1 MELTIKQTEA
11 LDYLEDASTVE
22 VLYGGGAGGG
32 KSVLGCYWLLK
43 CALKY
48 PGSRY
53 LMARATAA
61 TLRQTTLNTFWYVAR
76 MQGIPQEWFGYND
89 SRGLLTVNATG
100 SEIILRH
107 LQSRPSDPNFD
118 ELGSLEITGAFID
131 ECNQVSALA
140 WNVVRSRIRYRL
152 TDFSLVPKMLGTCNP
167 SKGFVYSRFY
177 KPFRDGSL
185 EQDKRFVESLIRD
198 NPHVSPHYEKSLRG
212 LDGRSVQRLLMGNW
226 EYEDDPLA
234 LMPYDNILNIFT
246 NKTVQSGEKYITA
259 DIARFGDDSTV
270 VCLWSGMRCEKVS
283 VFARQG
289 VDVTARAVSVLAD
302 SAGVPL
308 SNIVCDED
316 GVGGGVADILKCKGF
331 MNNSSAVAVGG
342 KKQNYQNL
350 KSQCYFMLA
359 DVVNKGLMYVNT
371 DDPALRTRIIEELEQ
386 VKALDTSGEGRLG
399 VVPKNRVKEVLGRS
413 PDVSDALM
421 MRMYFVLHPSRANR
435 NLEMFF

>member
-11 LDYLEDASTVE
+11 LDYLEDTSTVE

-198 NPHVSPHYEKSLRG
+198 NPHVSPHYGKSLRG
-212 LDGRSVQRLLMGNW
+212 LDGR
-226 EYEDDPLA
+226 
-234 LMPYDNILNIFT
+234 
-246 NKTVQSGEKYITA
+246 
-259 DIARFGDDSTV
+259 
-270 VCLWSGMRCEKVS
+270 
-283 VFARQG
+283 
-289 VDVTARAVSVLAD
+289 
-302 SAGVPL
+302 
-308 SNIVCDED
+308 
-316 GVGGGVADILKCKGF
+316 
-331 MNNSSAVAVGG
+331 
-342 KKQNYQNL
+342 
-350 KSQCYFMLA
+350 
-359 DVVNKGLMYVNT
+359 
-371 DDPALRTRIIEELEQ
+371 
-386 VKALDTSGEGRLG
+386 
-399 VVPKNRVKEVLGRS
+399 
-413 PDVSDALM
+413 
-421 MRMYFVLHPSRANR
+421 
-435 NLEMFF
+435 